1 MLDFGLAKDVRGSNL
16 GDATM
21 TSASRTELGVLGW
34 RTFII
39 PVLPGKVFPKLPP
52 SGVASERDAA
62 ALSGARMVD
71 NYVMPGVN
79 DGTYAFNR
87 ETGHR
92 NLFLIPLR

>member
-1 MLDFGLAKDVRGSNL
+1 MADLCYP
-16 GDATM
+16 
-21 TSASRTELGVLGW
+21 SAAPKL
-34 RTFII
+34 
-39 PVLPGKVFPKLPP
+39 FPKLQPL
-52 SGVASERDAA
+52 GVTSERDAA

-92 NLFLIPLR
+92 NLFRIPLR